1 MRTTRT
7 LFLALLLVLA
17 LVPFAAAQQ
26 GRPSIGQVM
35 IVVKDIDTKAEI
47 ASVEPGGT
55 VTLPS
60 GSHVRLIMT
69 ALPAGRSHGPLY
81 PATIFSD
88 TSAGGVTITRS
99 NAENSTADL
108 VLNRSKAASRTE
120 TIRYR
125 IEDNWVP
132 ANLRTGSFRIHIA
145 PASAV
150 EGNVNGY
157 SRGNQG
163 YSRGNQGYGYS
174 QGNSNADRLTRMLY
188 QAILLRDPDPGAAG
202 TVESIANGGYNALV
216 QAAVGMANSEESRY
230 RIYDQ
235 GTTNEQ
241 RLSALYRNLLG
252 MSTSQ
257 VDRAQY
263 ENDLRRLNQGRIAE
277 VVNDIVS
284 SQRFRDRI
292 GEARY

>member
-1 MRTTRT
+1 
-7 LFLALLLVLA
+7 LLLALILVLA
-17 LVPFAAAQQ
+17 LAPLAVAQQ
-26 GRPSIGQVM
+26 GKPPIGQVM

-55 VTLPS
+55 ITLPS

-69 ALPAGRSHGPLY
+69 ALPAGRAHGPLY
-81 PATIFSD
+81 PATVFSD

-99 NAENSTADL
+99 HAENSTADL
-108 VLNRSKAASRTE
+108 VVERSKAASRTE

-145 PASAV
+145 PASSAS
-150 EGNVNGY
+150 GNVY
-157 SRGNQG
+157 GNAYG
-163 YSRGNQGYGYS
+163 SERYGYS
-174 QGNSNADRLTRMLY
+174 PGNSNADRLTRMLY

-216 QAAVGMANSEESRY
+216 QAAVGIANSEESRY
-230 RIYDQ
+230 RLYDQ

-241 RLSALYRNLLG
+241 RLASLYRNLLG
-252 MSTSQ
+252 LSTSQ

-292 GEARY
+292 GEIRY